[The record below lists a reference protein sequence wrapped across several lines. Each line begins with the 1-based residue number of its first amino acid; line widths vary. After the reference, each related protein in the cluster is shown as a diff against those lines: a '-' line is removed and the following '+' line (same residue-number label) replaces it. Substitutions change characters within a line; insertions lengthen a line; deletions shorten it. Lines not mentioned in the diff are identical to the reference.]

1 GPNDYEPSFSPVINI
16 VTLPRITPK
25 STSKI
30 TSPDYPQDFSDVDDG
45 VKFLFCI
52 QRHNQHTPLIA
63 QYINLYHH
71 NVEKHNAK
79 R

>member
-1 GPNDYEPSFSPVINI
+1 MNWGPNDYEPSFSPVINI

-45 VKFLFCI
+45 VMGLKLSGKTGTV
-52 QRHNQHTPLIA
+52 Q
-63 QYINLYHH
+63 
-71 NVEKHNAK
+71 EKIG
-79 R
+79 RSI

>member
-1 GPNDYEPSFSPVINI
+1 MNWGPNDYEPSFSPVINI
-16 VTLPRITPK
+16 VTLPRITLK

-45 VKFLFCI
+45 DDGDDGDGGDDLVR
-52 QRHNQHTPLIA
+52 RHRRG
-63 QYINLYHH
+63 YGGK
-71 NVEKHNAK
+71 VGWKD